1 MSMEMNKALDLLREI
16 RPSIPKE
23 VLELWCKDRDAFL
36 ASHPAVEQAGGDE
49 RAKFEYW
56 ASDEGIYPKAVE
68 RSGNCYK
75 LAQTQS
81 YWMAWQARAALA
93 QPSPKCST
101 CGGTGMVDDGE
112 IDCYSDGTP
121 FENGPVKCVKDC
133 PACKAQPSPAQAEQP
148 TADDYEEVL
157 ADHRRLVR
165 EMDVLLNGE
174 AYAAKQAMLCDLVSQ
189 VEAEVRKSGQPL
201 LVSAERYRWLR
212 NVDNWG
218 ADDSEGQGTSKWAN
232 LGELSGTDFDAYLD
246 QLRGYNPVM
255 DIDPEHSKA
264 IAKRGRDAIVA
275 QAEGAPVIGC
285 LCGMP
290 MTEGRHS
297 PGGCTSLEEFAPHLS
312 AQAQAKQAE
321 QPEVVARVDGTDEDW
336 FIQPEDE
343 TELHNE
349 GLLFAGCELGRMID
363 FDRIVGAL
371 RAERDGAIKLLGQ
384 SVWQKIQLLTQERDA
399 ANARLHEVATACA
412 TAEQER
418 DAALARVAEL
428 EQKSAGS
435 WTVDTSCGRPILMYE
450 GCSVIEDQTA
460 YEVIR
465 MIKWIGELERQEPV
479 ATVAKVPGED
489 WNSLDFHRDLQHMQP
504 GTKLYAAPVAQAQQ
518 LKDLDKQ
525 CRDDVARALGLRP
538 NQERGF
544 AWSYL
549 LASIKSCVKASGDS
563 AQAQHSVPDGWVQ
576 SLPLKDHQP
585 CKSNEDRAN
594 GYVIP
599 IYSRPVPVEEALR
612 KLRAVLCDPVGNVV
626 IDGSDGDR
634 EEVQRALGILAAAP
648 GNSAQHSGPEGW
660 KLVPIEPLLN
670 MMSDKDHDTRITA
683 ERQLLSIL
691 ADVPG
696 NSVPQAWID
705 VQAERRRQI
714 TAEGWTPEHDDL
726 YCAAEL
732 PRAAA
737 AYILN
742 GANDEAP
749 AIWPFVTKWWKPRDA
764 RSNYVRAGA
773 LILAE
778 IERLDR
784 ARQGGRS

>member
-1 MSMEMNKALDLLREI
+1 MNKALDLLREI

-212 NVDNWG
+212 NDDNWG

-428 EQKSAGS
+428 EGKLTD
-435 WTVDTSCGRPILMYE
+435 WVHE
-450 GCSVIEDQTA
+450 GFRLNEA
-460 YEVIR
+460 
-465 MIKWIGELERQEPV
+465 L
-479 ATVAKVPGED
+479 AVAK
-489 WNSLDFHRDLQHMQP
+489 
-504 GTKLYAAPVAQAQQ
+504 
-518 LKDLDKQ
+518 
-525 CRDDVARALGLRP
+525 
-538 NQERGF
+538 
-544 AWSYL
+544 
-549 LASIKSCVKASGDS
+549 
-563 AQAQHSVPDGWVQ
+563 AQHSVPDDDMILQIFADNAEHSEQG
-576 SLPLKDHQP
+576 DEH
-585 CKSNEDRAN
+585 
-594 GYVIP
+594 GYCIVREQHAQAI
-599 IYSRPVPVEEALR
+599 AR
-612 KLRAVLCDPVGNVV
+612 KL
-626 IDGSDGDR
+626 
-634 EEVQRALGILAAAP
+634 LAAAP
-648 GNSAQHSGPEGW
+648 GNSAQHSVPEGW

>member
-1 MSMEMNKALDLLREI
+1 MNKALDLLREI

-93 QPSPKCST
+93 QPSPKCAT

-133 PACKAQPSPAQAEQP
+133 PACKAQPSPLQAEQP

-157 ADHRRLVR
+157 DDHRRLVR

-174 AYAAKQAMLCDLVSQ
+174 ACAAKQAMLCDLVSQ
-189 VEAEVRKSGQPL
+189 VEAEARKSGQPL

-212 NVDNWG
+212 NDDNWG

-371 RAERDGAIKLLGQ
+371 RAENAKLSEALDECDGDRWKLR
-384 SVWQKIQLLTQERDA
+384 SERDA

-418 DAALARVAEL
+418 DAALAEVERLREENANLILACASLDSEKREMQHKWDSIIAMRDAALARVA
-428 EQKSAGS
+428 
-435 WTVDTSCGRPILMYE
+435 
-450 GCSVIEDQTA
+450 
-460 YEVIR
+460 
-465 MIKWIGELERQEPV
+465 ELERQEPV
-479 ATVAKVPGED
+479 VRAYGVLPPFAEKVLAKLRRFYDCAEDFESGGVDIGRHWLDLLTQLGLLNRVQRSPALWEISQQGED
-489 WNSLDFHRDLQHMQP
+489 LLE
-504 GTKLYAAPVAQAQQ
+504 APV
-518 LKDLDKQ
+518 
-525 CRDDVARALGLRP
+525 
-538 NQERGF
+538 
-544 AWSYL
+544 
-549 LASIKSCVKASGDS
+549 
-563 AQAQHSVPDGWVQ
+563 AQAQHSVP
-576 SLPLKDHQP
+576 
-585 CKSNEDRAN
+585 
-594 GYVIP
+594 
-599 IYSRPVPVEEALR
+599 
-612 KLRAVLCDPVGNVV
+612 
-626 IDGSDGDR
+626 
-634 EEVQRALGILAAAP
+634 
-648 GNSAQHSGPEGW
+648 EGW
-660 KLVPIEPLLN
+660 MLMPVEPLLN

-691 ADVPG
+691 ADVPS

-784 ARQGGRS
+784 AAAAGKEVGHE